1 MKKTLD
7 WFKKHEVTI
16 VLCLGL
22 LGIFILP
29 WLFTR
34 PWIGDFTNLGQVG
47 DTIGGTTA
55 PFIGLLSA
63 WLVYRAFKA
72 QIKANELI
80 SEQLKLEE
88 QRYAEGKEKD
98 REAAQTTNFLKM
110 YEAYVRA
117 LNDAVLTEK
126 NDNQKHDY
134 RGKQYLKFLSTAKNI
149 NLKNFLNWE
158 KETPLYPEF
167 IFMDP
172 TTSTIYE
179 LSKYDGSNFDDWGNF
194 LLATGY
200 PALINYD
207 SFLKEHS
214 NIFRI
219 TYQLLK
225 QELEQEGKLKWE
237 NIRFFKAQLTEA
249 ELIALAMNI
258 LFVKEGREGLG
269 LAAEKSGLFEHLKA
283 INLRRLIKREF
294 PGMDGF
300 FSIEITEA
308 AYKAKPVILHK
319 K

>member
-1 MKKTLD
+1 MKTTLD
-7 WFKKHEVTI
+7 WFKKHEITI

-34 PWIGDFTNLGQVG
+34 PWIADFTNLGQVG

-98 REAAQTTNFLKM
+98 RESAQTTNFLKM

-117 LNDAVLTEK
+117 LNDAVLTMTLH
-126 NDNQKHDY
+126 NQPHD
-134 RGKQYLKFLSTAKNI
+134 RIGKQYLKTLSTDANY
-149 NLKNFLNWE
+149 FLNWE
-158 KETPLYPEF
+158 NKTAVDIDYQTVF
-167 IFMDP
+167 VR
-172 TTSTIYE
+172 SNKIY
-179 LSKYDGSNFDDWGNF
+179 SFSIYDGSDFDDWENF
-194 LLATGY
+194 FSNINHRKLLA
-200 PALINYD
+200 YD

-225 QELEQEGKLKWE
+225 QELEQKGSLKWE
-237 NIRFFKAQLTEA
+237 NIRFFRAQLIEA
-249 ELIALAMNI
+249 ELIALAINI

-269 LAAEKSGLFEHLKA
+269 LVAEKSGLFKHLKA
-283 INLRRLIKREF
+283 KNLRRLIMREF
-294 PGMDGF
+294 DGKGGF
-300 FSIEITEA
+300 FSIKITENIHKA
-308 AYKAKPVILHK
+308 APVILDK